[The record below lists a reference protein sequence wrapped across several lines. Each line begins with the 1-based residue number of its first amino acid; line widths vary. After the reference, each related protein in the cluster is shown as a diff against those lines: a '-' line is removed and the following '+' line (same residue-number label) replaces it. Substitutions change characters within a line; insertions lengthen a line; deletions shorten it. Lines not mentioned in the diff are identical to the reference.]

1 VKPVRAEDA
10 GPVLSLEDI
19 HFSYGGQPVL
29 EAVSLRLERG
39 MFLGL
44 IGPNGSG
51 KTTLLKIALG
61 LLRPQQGTV
70 RWFGR
75 PLVRPGQ
82 FGARIAYVPQLSQA
96 YVRPFPITVRELVL
110 AGRVPRR
117 GLLRPLNRAD
127 RDAVDRALAA
137 VGMEDRAEARLS
149 DLSGGQQQRAFIA
162 RALAADAE
170 VLLLDEPMAGID
182 AAAQERFYDLLAR
195 LQRETGRTVMMVS
208 HDLAAITGRVTH
220 LACLNR
226 RLICQGPVTDVAG
239 DPQALSRTFGDLRLI
254 AHSHGEAS

>member
-1 VKPVRAEDA
+1 MTADGGRDA
-10 GPVLSLEDI
+10 VLALENI
-19 HFSYGGQPVL
+19 TFSYGGQPVL
-29 EAVSLRLERG
+29 EGVSLRLERG

-61 LLRPQQGTV
+61 LLRPERGTV

-82 FGARIAYVPQLSQA
+82 FGSRVAYVPQLRQA
-96 YVRPFPITVRELVL
+96 YVRPFPVTVRELVA

-127 RDAVDRALAA
+127 REAVDQALAA
-137 VGMEDRAEARLS
+137 VGMYDRRDARLS

-170 VLLLDEPMAGID
+170 VLLLDEPTSGVD
-182 AAAQERFYDLLAR
+182 AAAQERFYDLLGR
-195 LQRETGRTVMMVS
+195 LQREMGRTLMLVS

-226 RLICQGPVTDVAG
+226 RLVCHGTVAEVAG
-239 DPQALSRTFGDLRLI
+239 DPDALERTFGDLRLI
-254 AHSHGEAS
+254 AHSHGEVRS

>member
-1 VKPVRAEDA
+1 MTADGGRDA
-10 GPVLSLEDI
+10 VLALENI
-19 HFSYGGQPVL
+19 TFSYGGQPVL
-29 EAVSLRLERG
+29 EGVSLRLERG

-61 LLRPQQGTV
+61 LLRPERGTV

-82 FGARIAYVPQLSQA
+82 FGSRVAYVPQLRQA
-96 YVRPFPITVRELVL
+96 YVRPFPVTVRELVA

-127 RDAVDRALAA
+127 REAVDQALAA
-137 VGMEDRAEARLS
+137 VGMYDRRDARLS

-170 VLLLDEPMAGID
+170 VLLLDEPTSGVD
-182 AAAQERFYDLLAR
+182 AAAQERFYDLLGR
-195 LQRETGRTVMMVS
+195 LQREMGRTLILVS

-226 RLICQGPVTDVAG
+226 RLVCHGTVAEVAG
-239 DPQALSRTFGDLRLI
+239 DPDALERTFGDLRLI
-254 AHSHGEAS
+254 AHSHGEVRS